1 MCACAFVAAALAQAP
16 QAILVGNAVR
26 ELKQWAA
33 QQQHVY
39 VAAQPIAAGVMEGLQ
54 HWGFLDLPLAN

>member
-1 MCACAFVAAALAQAP
+1 
-16 QAILVGNAVR
+16 VR